1 MSQCV
6 CRTAKNTAGYA
17 FCPVCGSD
25 GPRAV
30 LGSDRVPACC
40 SDLEPCVDPEHCAQ
54 GGSCADA
61 RWAALA
67 ALCVP
72 LDREVSR

>member
-1 MSQCV
+1 MSQC
-6 CRTAKNTAGYA
+6 
-17 FCPVCGSD
+17 GSD
-25 GPRAV
+25 WPLVSAGR
-30 LGSDRVPACC
+30 DRSLARC

-67 ALCVP
+67 ALCALP
-72 LDREVSR
+72 DREVSR

>member
-1 MSQCV
+1 MSQC
-6 CRTAKNTAGYA
+6 
-17 FCPVCGSD
+17 GSD
-25 GPRAV
+25 WLRSV
-30 LGSDRVPACC
+30 LGSDRGPTLPARC

>member
-1 MSQCV
+1 MSQC
-6 CRTAKNTAGYA
+6 
-17 FCPVCGSD
+17 GSD
-25 GPRAV
+25 WPLV
-30 LGSDRVPACC
+30 SEGSDRAPVLPARC

-67 ALCVP
+67 ALCAP
-72 LDREVSR
+72 LDHEVSR

>member
-1 MSQCV
+1 MSQC
-6 CRTAKNTAGYA
+6 
-17 FCPVCGSD
+17 GSD
-25 GPRAV
+25 WPLVSA
-30 LGSDRVPACC
+30 GSDCVPARC